1 MNIIGQESTSFNF
14 DEIMSKGK
22 IFLVK
27 LGKGRFGSSVSAL
40 LANQLVSRF
49 KHAAMKR
56 GEMQPEERRDF
67 YLYVDE
73 CHNLPASNFT
83 ELLSEARK
91 YRMGLVLA
99 TQYATQL
106 FSNKP
111 GENLLSAILGNVGC
125 MTTFRLGQEDAR
137 LLAQS
142 LYPYFS
148 TIDIIGLP
156 NWQGYCRLQIKNAA
170 VTPFSFESVMDKTP
184 YDLKIAKKVRDIS
197 RLKYGRD
204 SELIK
209 TKIELRR
216 NIWKAADQ

>member
-49 KHAAMKR
+49 KHAA
-56 GEMQPEERRDF
+56 
-67 YLYVDE
+67 
-73 CHNLPASNFT
+73 
-83 ELLSEARK
+83 
-91 YRMGLVLA
+91 
-99 TQYATQL
+99 
-106 FSNKP
+106 
-111 GENLLSAILGNVGC
+111 
-125 MTTFRLGQEDAR
+125 
-137 LLAQS
+137 
-142 LYPYFS
+142 
-148 TIDIIGLP
+148 
-156 NWQGYCRLQIKNAA
+156 

-184 YDLKIAKKVRDIS
+184 YGLKIAKKVRDIS
-197 RLKYGRD
+197 RLKYGCD

-216 NIWKAADQ
+216 NIWKSADQ